1 MTCHICPSSPIL
13 FCRGI
18 GSSNPL
24 AVAVATAKKNLG
36 GNEQLA
42 LAVYENHYREGWAL
56 WDLRKDYDLQA
67 AVVCELFNSPK
78 QQASTY
84 LISRCHYS
92 RGHNSSLHDYSRKP
106 APAHVLYTIYAYS
119 Y

>member
-1 MTCHICPSSPIL
+1 MPYLFKFSFL

-56 WDLRKDYDLQA
+56 
-67 AVVCELFNSPK
+67 LFIYII
-78 QQASTY
+78 ST
-84 LISRCHYS
+84 
-92 RGHNSSLHDYSRKP
+92 
-106 APAHVLYTIYAYS
+106 
-119 Y
+119 

>member
-1 MTCHICPSSPIL
+1 MTCHICPSSLIL

-18 GSSNPL
+18 GLSNPL

-67 AVVCELFNSPK
+67 AVVCELFNNLGLRNGELWRTN
-78 QQASTY
+78 Q
-84 LISRCHYS
+84 
-92 RGHNSSLHDYSRKP
+92 
-106 APAHVLYTIYAYS
+106 AHVMVQSSGLMYDIVVS
-119 Y
+119 KGLSVHLCICF